1 MAATPLEGDPMT
13 PRPRTADDIEAAA
26 DALAAPS
33 GPALTP
39 LPTVE
44 VLAHLAY
51 TVHGAAIDLWALRDS
66 IEHHE
71 PHTEHAL
78 AELPRL
84 AAHLDAATASVAAI
98 AAMLGRPL
106 PIEPLDLDGC

>member
-1 MAATPLEGDPMT
+1 VTA
-13 PRPRTADDIEAAA
+13 PRPRTAADIDAAV
-26 DALAAPS
+26 DALAPTE
-33 GPALTP
+33 PTP
-39 LPTVE
+39 DPMPTAE

-78 AELPRL
+78 AEPPRL
-84 AAHLDAATASVAAI
+84 ADHLDAATASVAAI
-98 AAMLGRPL
+98 ADMLGRPL
-106 PIEPLDLDGC
+106 PIEPLDLDGCWLSRIPPGRE